1 MMPFPN
7 NYAILQH
14 NQYTMLKK
22 NWMKS
27 SLFFMMSS
35 YFHGGDGPSGVGI
48 EVEFPFVILAVVLPA
63 IVLSLAVW
71 LPWIAVCA
79 SADIAPKFID
89 AATPATNIPIAT
101 IVTPNLKLF
110 CIWCYMMQSIYLK
123 ITTRLI
129 SGQL

>member
-1 MMPFPN
+1 MR
-7 NYAILQH
+7 
-14 NQYTMLKK
+14 
-22 NWMKS
+22 S
-27 SLFFMMSS
+27 SLFFNNI
-35 YFHGGDGPSGVGI
+35 YCCFHGGDGPSGVGI

-63 IVLSLAVW
+63 IVLPLAVW

-89 AATPATNIPIAT
+89 ATTPATNIPIAT

-110 CIWCYMMQSIYLK
+110 CMWCYMMQSIYLK